1 MRASLFRKQAVDHQ
15 RERLEGSVLV
25 TPSLSSQLITVV
37 IIAWLTAV
45 TVYLFTQ
52 EFSRR
57 ETVTGWLAPSEG
69 LIRLHAQSHGGKV
82 SQILVS
88 QGEKVTAGTPLMS
101 VDNAKSLLSGVSME
115 TSVLIELR
123 AQLKR
128 LDEKTRRAEAI
139 HHNEMQGKQSA
150 IAALKADMAQIDE
163 LKSLTSE
170 RLELTSRQL
179 RQLSSLASEGH
190 TSRFDVDEL
199 QARKLQIT
207 QELKQLAR
215 EWRSA
220 YQNMNDHEIA
230 LSQLPTRYQD
240 TVASLQ
246 NEQSQLRQQ
255 IARLESSQ
263 AEVIKAPR
271 DGVITA
277 ITVSL
282 GQFVD
287 ATVPVVSM
295 IPENADIEATLLVPV
310 RAAGFVSEGQSLA
323 IRYDAF
329 PYQKF
334 GIHEGQIKGMSAS
347 VILPGELTGAPV
359 KVNEPA
365 YLVKASLGSNAL
377 EAYGQALA
385 LKPGMTFTADV
396 TLSQRTLVEW
406 LFEPLYTLAGRI

>member
-37 IIAWLTAV
+37 IIAWLIAV

-115 TSVLIELR
+115 KSVLIELR

-163 LKSLTSE
+163 LKSLTSA

-179 RQLSSLASEGH
+179 RQVSSLASEGH

-220 YQNMNDHEIA
+220 YQSMNDHEIA

-255 IARLESSQ
+255 ITRLESSQ

-277 ITVSL
+277 ITVSP

-310 RAAGFVSEGQSLA
+310 RAAGFVSESQSLA

-334 GIHEGQIKGMSAS
+334 GIHEGLIKSVSAS
-347 VILPGELTGAPV
+347 VILPGELTGAPLE
-359 KVNEPA
+359 VNEPA

-377 EAYGQALA
+377 EAYGQTVA

-396 TLSQRTLVEW
+396 TLSQRTIVEW